1 MPVPTAAVLPLLAAI
16 DRRLDDD
23 VSLAALAARM
33 RRSPFE
39 VHRAIR
45 RVTGETAKA
54 YTSRLRLERAA
65 VELVVADK
73 PILEVALASGFA
85 SHEVFTR
92 AFVRRF
98 RMSPRAYRAR
108 GLLGAGPK
116 RLVARHAALVR
127 AIGPCIGLYRM
138 STESRSPVMSVTV
151 SRRQLD
157 PRPALVIRRKVA
169 SSQIAATLGQVLPRV
184 MMHAQQAGIAL
195 AGQPF
200 TRYTQ
205 TGVGMMTIEAGM
217 PTASPVAG
225 AGEIEAIT
233 LPGGPAAVAIHRG
246 PYQRLP
252 ETHGVIERWID
263 EQRLT
268 AAGAPWEVYVTD
280 PGQVP
285 DPAEWQTEVVYPLES

>member
-1 MPVPTAAVLPLLAAI
+1 MPVPTAAVLPLLASI
-16 DRRLDDD
+16 DRGLDDD
-23 VSLAALAARM
+23 VSLAALAARL

-39 VHRAIR
+39 VHRAVR
-45 RVTGETAKA
+45 RVTGETTKA

-65 VELVVADK
+65 VELVATDRS
-73 PILEVALASGFA
+73 ILEIALASGFR

-98 RMSPRAYRAR
+98 RMTPRAYRAR
-108 GLLGAGPK
+108 GLVGAGPR

-127 AIGPCIGLYRM
+127 SIGPCIGLYRM
-138 STESRSPVMSVTV
+138 SAEARSPVMSVTV

-157 PRPALVIRRKVA
+157 PRPALIIRRKVP

-184 MMHAQQAGIAL
+184 MMHAQTAGVAL

-217 PTASPVAG
+217 PTAAPVAG
-225 AGEIEAIT
+225 AGDIEAVT

-246 PYQRLP
+246 PYQRLA
-252 ETHGVIERWID
+252 ETHGAIERWID

-268 AAGAPWEVYVTD
+268 SAGAPWEVYLTD

-285 DPAEWQTEVVYPLES
+285 DPMEWQTEVVYPLKS